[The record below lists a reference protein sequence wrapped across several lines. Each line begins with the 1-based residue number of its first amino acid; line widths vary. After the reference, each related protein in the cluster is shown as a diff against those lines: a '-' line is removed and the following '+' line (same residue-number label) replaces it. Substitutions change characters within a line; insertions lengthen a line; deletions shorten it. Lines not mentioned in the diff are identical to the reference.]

1 MLTLKKSLGL
11 CAKVEMLSLTLV
23 SALVMAGGDFEEVAE
38 PVLEIPE
45 IDNSAFY
52 LGLGLGQ
59 SQIRDAQ
66 TSEKISSMEVMLQGG
81 YQYNEYIA
89 LEARASF
96 GFNSDYKPGNT
107 ANTAGDY
114 SDNISSWGIY
124 LKPMYPVTDAFN
136 VYALLGYGG
145 VELGNLESGDAN
157 ERGFHWGLGASYAV
171 MESVA
176 VFVDYVRLYDGKGFD
191 YRAISADIDADAWTL
206 GVSYKF

>member
-1 MLTLKKSLGL
+1 MKKI
-11 CAKVEMLSLTLV
+11 MLSLTLV

-66 TSEKISSMEVMLQGG
+66 TSEKITSIEATLQGG

-96 GFNSDYKPGNT
+96 GFNSDYTPGNT
-107 ANTAGDY
+107 TNTSGDY
-114 SDNISSWGIY
+114 NENISSWGIY

-145 VELGNLESGDAN
+145 VELGNLESGDAT
-157 ERGFHWGLGASYAV
+157 ESGFHWGLGASYEV

-176 VFVDYVRLYDGKGFD
+176 VFVDYVRLYDGTGFD
-191 YRAISADIDADAWTL
+191 YRAQLEDITADAWTL
-206 GVSYKF
+206 GVSYTF